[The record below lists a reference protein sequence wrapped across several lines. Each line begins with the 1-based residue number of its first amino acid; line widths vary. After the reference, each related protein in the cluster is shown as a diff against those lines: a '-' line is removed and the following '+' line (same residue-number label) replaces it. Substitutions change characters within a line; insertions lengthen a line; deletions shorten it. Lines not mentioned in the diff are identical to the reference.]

1 MTFISDE
8 CLSCLEWKRI
18 FQSAGISSKQQFS
31 PGEVDVVGQIV
42 VQVGEGDFVLCPD
55 GLSDDDFV
63 DVVELVPVFIP
74 TEDTEE
80 PVRTQNSQLLFSHYV
95 WNQTA
100 ISNKKHLNSALY

>member
-1 MTFISDE
+1 MNVSPVLNEKGFFSQPV
-8 CLSCLEWKRI
+8 
-18 FQSAGISSKQQFS
+18 FSSKQQFS

-80 PVRTQNSQLLFSHYV
+80 PVRTQKRQLLFSHYV

-100 ISNKKHLNSALY
+100 ISNNYKKHLNSALY

>member
-1 MTFISDE
+1 MKKDFSV
-8 CLSCLEWKRI
+8 SQYFK
-18 FQSAGISSKQQFS
+18 FS

-42 VQVGEGDFVLCPD
+42 VQVGEADFVLCPD

-80 PVRTQNSQLLFSHYV
+80 PVRTQKRQLLFSHYV

-100 ISNKKHLNSALY
+100 ISNNYKKHLNSALY